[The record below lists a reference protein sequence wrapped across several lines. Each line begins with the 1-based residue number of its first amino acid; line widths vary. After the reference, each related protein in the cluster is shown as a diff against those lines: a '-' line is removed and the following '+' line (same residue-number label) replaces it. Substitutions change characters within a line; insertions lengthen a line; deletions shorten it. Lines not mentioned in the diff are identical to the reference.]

1 MDCSLP
7 GSSVHG
13 VSQAKILE
21 WVAISSSR
29 GSYQPR
35 DRTYVSC
42 IGRQILYHWATGE
55 APKSTPRS
63 FRTQVFC
70 FTWCYDTFHETK
82 MNSVDSSVNGAYGES
97 QPEFCVHKRGQVF
110 TQSFLRKSTSQLML
124 SEGTVALY
132 QESRTGKQKLSY
144 LSFAPHMHAYKCIRA
159 SAKLREKY
167 RAFFNLFV
175 FNIVRH
181 KLSGL

>member
-1 MDCSLP
+1 MDCTLP
-7 GSSVHG
+7 GFSVHR

-21 WVAISSSR
+21 WVAISFSR
-29 GSYQPR
+29 GSCQPR
-35 DRTYVSC
+35 DRTCVSC
-42 IGRQILYHWATGE
+42 IGRQILYHWASRE
-55 APKSTPRS
+55 APKSTPRH

-110 TQSFLRKSTSQLML
+110 NQSFLRKSTRQLML

-144 LSFAPHMHAYKCIRA
+144 LSFAPHTHAYKCIHA
-159 SAKLREKY
+159 FVKLREKY
-167 RAFFNLFV
+167 RSLFNLFV

-181 KLSGL
+181 KLFGL